1 MKKRLIE
8 VMNEKEHYN
17 LYYLFLEDK
26 QANPMPESKKNEI
39 KKILIEMFE
48 GKKMNAQQFRDNLY
62 EDLCESKRI
71 YWASLNFDSENEQN
85 ILIELKDGSKFEIF
99 IMKTD
104 REI

>member
-1 MKKRLIE
+1 MK
-8 VMNEKEHYN
+8 EKEHYN

-26 QANPMPESKKNEI
+26 QANPMSELKKNEI
-39 KKILIEMFE
+39 RKILIEMFE
-48 GKKMNAQQFRDNLY
+48 GEIMNEQQFRDNLY

-71 YWASLNFDSENEQN
+71 HWSSLNFDSGNEQN
-85 ILIELKDGSKFEIF
+85 ILIELKDGAKFEIF